1 MLSPVGSTG
10 AAFDATTYPGAPA
23 STATPPALRLLLVY
37 PPELAGLSEP
47 LSPGLSLG
55 RAEAQSF
62 PIPHATVSRRHAVV
76 EQRFHAVW
84 CLRDLDSSNG
94 TSVNGLKLG
103 AHPVPLVEQA
113 VVRIGDVL
121 GVVVTDTAQHFDASA
136 VLPGRGAHMAR
147 ARVTL
152 ERAGPDGEPVLI
164 SGETGSGKERVAA
177 ELHRQSRRNG
187 PLVAVNCAE
196 LAAPLIDAQLFG
208 HERGAFTGASAAK
221 SGLFAAAQGGTLFLD
236 EIGEL
241 PVELQPK
248 LLRVLQERVIRPV
261 GSVHTQPVDVR
272 VVAATNRALPSM
284 VDSGQF
290 RRDLLARL
298 CVWEIELPPLR
309 QRREDLLDWLALLE
323 RDVTVTSA
331 ASDGS
336 NDSCPA
342 PPATLT
348 FSPNVAQHLLL
359 HTWPDNLRGLQRLVH
374 RLLAARLDGPV
385 KLSHLAT
392 LLPEL
397 MQTEAADE
405 ATVDETAQS
414 PGAPSTSSPDNAI
427 PPRRK
432 PSREELLAVYEAH
445 GRSIRATS
453 RHFGKDRR
461 QIYRWFESYQLTRE
475 PNDD

>member
-1 MLSPVGSTG
+1 M
-10 AAFDATTYPGAPA
+10 
-23 STATPPALRLLLVY
+23 
-37 PPELAGLSEP
+37 
-47 LSPGLSLG
+47 
-55 RAEAQSF
+55 
-62 PIPHATVSRRHAVV
+62 
-76 EQRFHAVW
+76 
-84 CLRDLDSSNG
+84 
-94 TSVNGLKLG
+94 
-103 AHPVPLVEQA
+103 
-113 VVRIGDVL
+113 
-121 GVVVTDTAQHFDASA
+121 
-136 VLPGRGAHMAR
+136 
-147 ARVTL
+147 
-152 ERAGPDGEPVLI
+152 
-164 SGETGSGKERVAA
+164 
-177 ELHRQSRRNG
+177 
-187 PLVAVNCAE
+187 
-196 LAAPLIDAQLFG
+196 
-208 HERGAFTGASAAK
+208 
-221 SGLFAAAQGGTLFLD
+221 
-236 EIGEL
+236 
-241 PVELQPK
+241 
-248 LLRVLQERVIRPV
+248 
-261 GSVHTQPVDVR
+261 
-272 VVAATNRALPSM
+272 
-284 VDSGQF
+284 
-290 RRDLLARL
+290 
-298 CVWEIELPPLR
+298 
-309 QRREDLLDWLALLE
+309 
-323 RDVTVTSA
+323 TVTSA

-414 PGAPSTSSPDNAI
+414 PRAPSTSSPDNAN